1 MKLQSSFIIEKE
13 EVAFLGSSFKV
24 KNCVLVVVRVGL
36 SEETITSLEIASL
49 RSPSHTEDCFA
60 QLLK

>member
-1 MKLQSSFIIEKE
+1 MKVQSSFIIEKE

-36 SEETITSLEIASL
+36 SEETIASLEIAS
-49 RSPSHTEDCFA
+49 F
-60 QLLK
+60 

>member
-1 MKLQSSFIIEKE
+1 MKVRSSFIIEKE
-13 EVAFLGSSFKV
+13 EVAFLGSSLKV

-36 SEETITSLEIASL
+36 SKETITSLEIASL
-49 RSPSHTEDCFA
+49 WSPSHTEDCSA